1 MIRRRG
7 TGRRSH
13 AHRGTGRIRGRGR
26 VHTHHR
32 LVPELGYL
40 PLGTTAHK
48 QGRVAGE
55 NAVGGDRAFAGS
67 RRTQVVKVFDLAVA
81 RTGLHDHVAAAGYQP
96 VTVGT
101 VADDHQRY
109 YPGAHELT
117 LPVTGDR

>member
-1 MIRRRG
+1 MIRGAVVVDDHMR
-7 TGRRSH
+7 TGVPDVYE
-13 AHRGTGRIRGRGR
+13 AGDC

-32 LVPELGYL
+32 LVPEPGYL

-67 RRTQVVKVFDLAVA
+67 LGYQVVKVFDLGVA
-81 RTGLHDHVAAAGYQP
+81 RTGLRDPEAAAGYQP